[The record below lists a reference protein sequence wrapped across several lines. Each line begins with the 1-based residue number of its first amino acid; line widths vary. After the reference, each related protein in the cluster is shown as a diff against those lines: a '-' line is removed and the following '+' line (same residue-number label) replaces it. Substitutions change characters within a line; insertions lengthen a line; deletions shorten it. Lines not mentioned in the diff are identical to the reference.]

1 MKLKAVE
8 LVNALTA
15 HFEQLNVLTQTS
27 VNVNQNVV
35 KAELGNFLLFASFVD
50 AFGVQDTSTFELV
63 KALTDEAGFAE
74 AIDTV
79 AFGKVIGEYG
89 YVLDD
94 QRFSFAKS
102 LFDQMAATDSNYLG
116 FAKVLTD
123 AVSGISDHS
132 ARGTGKAL
140 SDAPVASDT
149 VYSFGVTKP
158 LTDAATFT
166 DDIDGAASILDDQ
179 EMQFRKIKSNIAS
192 AAETF
197 TRQVGYNR
205 LFSDNSIASE
215 THYVV
220 TGKHLSD
227 TPVATETLAKSLT
240 RQRSD
245 SALFGDASVVTSG
258 KVLLNLASSTDAGS
272 LRSQGYTDFTYFAED
287 FVGASTTF

>member
-1 MKLKAVE
+1 MIDKIKS
-8 LVNALTA
+8 
-15 HFEQLNVLTQTS
+15 FFSKNVLEAETEITS
-27 VNVNQNVV
+27 PDQL
-35 KAELGNFLLFASFVD
+35 ATAALLIEVM
-50 AFGVQDTSTFELV
+50 V
-63 KALTDEAGFAE
+63 
-74 AIDTV
+74 
-79 AFGKVIGEYG
+79 
-89 YVLDD
+89 
-94 QRFSFAKS
+94 
-102 LFDQMAATDSNYLG
+102 
-116 FAKVLTD
+116 
-123 AVSGISDHS
+123 
-132 ARGTGKAL
+132 
-140 SDAPVASDT
+140 
-149 VYSFGVTKP
+149 
-158 LTDAATFT
+158 
-166 DDIDGAASILDDQ
+166 IDGDLDDQ

-227 TPVATETLAKSLT
+227 IPVATETLVKSLT